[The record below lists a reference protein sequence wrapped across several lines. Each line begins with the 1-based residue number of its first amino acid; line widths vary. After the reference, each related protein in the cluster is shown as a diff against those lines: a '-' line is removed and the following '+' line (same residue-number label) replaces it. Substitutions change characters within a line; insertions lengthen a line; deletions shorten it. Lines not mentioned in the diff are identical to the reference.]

1 MGFNPLKIIDD
12 FTFCFYYFR
21 VLFKNYDLRSLF
33 MVPLSSYIM
42 LSTILF
48 FIGLTGVL
56 VRRNII
62 IMMVSIEIMLNA
74 SNLALVAFNRFRF
87 YNSNDGMIF
96 SFLVIAIAAAEVAVG
111 LAIVIAIYRKKKT
124 VMIQD
129 LSVMKH

>member
-1 MGFNPLKIIDD
+1 
-12 FTFCFYYFR
+12 
-21 VLFKNYDLRSLF
+21 